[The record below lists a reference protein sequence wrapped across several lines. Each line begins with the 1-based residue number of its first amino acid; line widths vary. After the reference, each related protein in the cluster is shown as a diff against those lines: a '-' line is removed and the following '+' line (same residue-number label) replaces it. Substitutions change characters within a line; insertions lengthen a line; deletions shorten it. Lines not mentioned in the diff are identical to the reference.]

1 MAHTHNES
9 HHGHNHN
16 PPVTAISRALLLG
29 AGLNLVYV
37 IVEFALGIRYNSLAL
52 TADAGHNL
60 SDVGSLILSL
70 LAFRLAKIR
79 QRPGYTYGFRKSTV
93 LVSLANA
100 VLLLLTVGIIAGESI
115 GRLQQPEPVAGGMV
129 AWVAGLGIIV
139 NTVSALFFFR
149 ERNSDLNAK
158 GAFLHLA
165 ADALVSLA
173 VVMAG
178 VIMRYTGWY
187 WLDAALGLLVGAVI
201 LAATW
206 RLLTDSLKLSLDG
219 VPANINI
226 DNVTHEISEVSGVK
240 RVDHIHVWA
249 ISTTETALTAHLVLQ
264 PNLTPAAVNTLKV
277 EVRHR
282 LEHLGIGHATLE
294 TDSMEPHKRP

>member
-1 MAHTHNES
+1 MAHAHDEPN
-9 HHGHNHN
+9 HDHN

-29 AGLNLVYV
+29 AGLNLAYV
-37 IVEFALGIRYNSLAL
+37 IVEFTLGIRYNSLSL

-60 SDVGSLILSL
+60 SDVGSLVLSL
-70 LAFRLAKIR
+70 VAFRLARIR

-115 GRLQQPEPVAGGMV
+115 GRLQHPEPVAGGMV
-129 AWVAGLGIIV
+129 AWVAGLGIVV

-173 VVMAG
+173 VVVAG
-178 VIMRYTGWY
+178 ITMRYTGWY
-187 WLDAALGLLVGAVI
+187 WLDAALGLLIGAVI

-206 RLLTDSLKLSLDG
+206 RLLTDSLRLSLDG

-226 DNVTHEISEVSGVK
+226 DNVTHKISEVPGVL
-240 RVDHIHVWA
+240 RADHIHVWA

-264 PNLTPAAVNTLKV
+264 PDLTPAAVSTLKT

-282 LEHLGIGHATLE
+282 LEHLGISHATLE
-294 TDSMEPHKRP
+294 TDSMERE

>member
-1 MAHTHNES
+1 MAHTHNGS
-9 HHGHNHN
+9 HHDHNHN

-37 IVEFALGIRYNSLAL
+37 IVEFALGIRHNSLAL

-60 SDVGSLILSL
+60 SDVGSLVLSL
-70 LAFRLAKIR
+70 VAFRLAKIR

-100 VLLLLTVGIIAGESI
+100 VLLLFTVGVIAGESI
-115 GRLQQPEPVAGGMV
+115 GRLQHPEPVAGGIV

-158 GAFLHLA
+158 SAFLHLA

-173 VVMAG
+173 VVVAG
-178 VIMRYTGWY
+178 VAMRYTGWY
-187 WLDAALGLLVGAVI
+187 WLDPALGLLIGTVI

-219 VPANINI
+219 IPANINI
-226 DNVTHEISEVSGVK
+226 DEVTQEIGEVPGVL
-240 RVDHIHVWA
+240 RVSHIHIWA

-264 PNLTPAAVNTLKV
+264 PDSTITSLNTLKT

-282 LEHLGIGHATLE
+282 LNHLGISHATLE
-294 TDSMEPHKRP
+294 TEVA